1 MADTRKIT
9 DPRLTATVAA
19 FKAGAMQSILE
30 SGAFKAMARE
40 LEGHVTKGND
50 AVAGTLGEQAVTL
63 SKEERA
69 ALVSSGLA
77 TAVRN
82 AALGK
87 W

>member
-9 DPRLTATVAA
+9 DPRLTGTVAS

-30 SGAFKAMARE
+30 SGSFKALARE
-40 LEGHVTKGND
+40 LDAHVTKGND
-50 AVAGTLGEQAVTL
+50 AVAATLGEQAVTL
-63 SKEERA
+63 SKEEKA
-69 ALVSSGLA
+69 AIVSSALT